1 VKRILRLFI
10 IDTLGLY
17 LVSNAISGITFENGF
32 ISLVLAGVGL
42 AISSIIVKPIIN
54 ILLLPLNLLT
64 FNLFKWA
71 SSAIALYIVTLVV
84 PGFLVKGFYFVGYS
98 SKWLDIPSIN
108 LQGIIAFISIS
119 FLLSLFNSVV
129 HWLIK

>member
-1 VKRILRLFI
+1 VKKILRLFI

-17 LVSNAISGITFENGF
+17 LVSNSISGIIFENGL
-32 ISLVLAGVGL
+32 ISLILAGVGL
-42 AISSIIVKPIIN
+42 SVSSIIVKPIIN
-54 ILLLPLNLLT
+54 LLLLPLNLLT

-84 PGFLVKGFYFVGYS
+84 PGFLVKGLYFMGYT
-98 SKWLDIPSIN
+98 SKWFDIPSIS
-108 LQGIIAFISIS
+108 LEGILAFVSIS
-119 FLLSLFNSVV
+119 FLLSIFSSLI